1 MLAGSNAL
9 FSVLA
14 AGYGDKNYQWQFE
27 GLPIAGA
34 TNSTFS
40 LTNVLS
46 EREGNYSVAVSNV
59 IGGVLS
65 SNAILMLVSKPV
77 ILEAPLAQTVV
88 QGGSLTLSV
97 CATGRPSMLGYR
109 WFANGINV
117 ATMVLAQTNCFLT
130 ITNLQPTSK
139 TNIFY
144 YRVAVTNVAGL
155 TNSPLVPVTILPD
168 NDHDGIPDDWRKSL
182 AALGS

>member
-1 MLAGSNAL
+1 M
-9 FSVLA
+9 
-14 AGYGDKNYQWQFE
+14 
-27 GLPIAGA
+27 
-34 TNSTFS
+34 
-40 LTNVLS
+40 
-46 EREGNYSVAVSNV
+46 
-59 IGGVLS
+59 
-65 SNAILMLVSKPV
+65 
-77 ILEAPLAQTVV
+77 AQTVV

-117 ATMVLAQTNCFLT
+117 ATMVLAQSNCFFT

-168 NDHDGIPDDWRKSL
+168 NDHDGIPDDWEISHHL
-182 AALGS
+182 DPANSSDALLDSDGDGLSNLREYLSAPIRVMPAPRFASIPFSSTPMGCLPSTSWPCPIRPIASRYEAT